1 MVKDTYIRIRLTSE
15 QKEQIKEA
23 AQMQNRNMSDYV
35 LSTIYERI
43 VKEDNRND
51 RKD

>member
-23 AQMQNRNMSDYV
+23 SQLQNKNMSDYV

-51 RKD
+51 RQD